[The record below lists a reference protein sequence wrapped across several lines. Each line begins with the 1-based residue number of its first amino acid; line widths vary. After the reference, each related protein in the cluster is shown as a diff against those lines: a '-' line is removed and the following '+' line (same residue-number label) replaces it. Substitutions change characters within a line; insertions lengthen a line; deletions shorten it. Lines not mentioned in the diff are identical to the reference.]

1 LVCRQGFVESR
12 GMTPPCRRN
21 ILRLVLGYWRL
32 LTWERDQQT
41 GLKVCWWA
49 ELLPPA
55 YPVCAYPITSKP
67 YTE

>member
-32 LTWERDQQT
+32 REISRLDLKFADERSSCRQHILYVYIQ
-41 GLKVCWWA
+41 
-49 ELLPPA
+49 
-55 YPVCAYPITSKP
+55 
-67 YTE
+67 